1 MEGIRVIV
9 DFAAA
14 DRNAAPLTLTAPVRV
29 IATGEWAGVRP
40 ALQEAVRAAGA
51 GAIVVGFVAYEAA
64 PAFDPALQV
73 VRPSGPAPLAWFGVF
88 DPGGTGAAPAPGYAP
103 LPGTQWTP
111 DSTRAEYDTAIDT
124 IRAAIAAGD
133 VYQVNHTLRFAAR
146 PDTTPFQLYA
156 ALAGARHGRY
166 HALIETPAWA
176 IVSASPEL
184 FIDLR
189 DGVVTTRPMKGTA
202 RRGRW
207 LEEDAAAARALGES
221 AKDRA
226 ENLMIVDLLRNDLG
240 RVARFGTVH
249 VASMYD
255 VERYPTVLQLTST
268 ITAQLRAD
276 CSIDDVFAAMF
287 PCGSVTGAPKIA
299 AMQHIAR
306 LERSPRGP
314 YCGAIG
320 VLRPDGSATFSVA
333 IRTILVDRLTG
344 DAVYGA
350 GGGIT
355 WDSASAAE
363 YDEVIAK
370 AALLAAAPAFEL
382 IETLRLDDGAFRRLD
397 LHIERLRASAAY
409 WDFATTA
416 AEAGQHALERV
427 AATLPVGHW
436 RVRLTV
442 DRFGNART
450 THSRLD
456 NITPG
461 AHASALQAA
470 PLDVILARGH
480 VASSNPLL
488 CHKTTAREIY
498 DAHRAA
504 APAAF
509 DVLLHN
515 EHGHITE
522 FTNGNIVCDV
532 GDTLITPP
540 RTDGL
545 LAGVFRE
552 QLLRRGV
559 IRERSITPAEARRCT
574 RMWLINSV
582 REWVPVSLVE

>member
-146 PDTTPFQLYA
+146 PDTTP
-156 ALAGARHGRY
+156 RHGRY

-184 FIDLR
+184 FLDLR
-189 DGVVTTRPMKGTA
+189 RRRCHDAPHEGHRAPRPLA
-202 RRGRW
+202 RGGCGR
-207 LEEDAAAARALGES
+207 AARLHAS
-221 AKDRA
+221 VKDRA

-240 RVARFGTVH
+240 RVADFGSVH
-249 VASMYD
+249 VPRLFD
-255 VERYPTVLQLTST
+255 VETYPTVHQMTST
-268 ITAQLRAD
+268 ITARLRAD
-276 CSIDDVFAAMF
+276 AHRRRLRRHVPVRLRHRRAEGHRHAQHRRARGRAART
-287 PCGSVTGAPKIA
+287 VLRR
-299 AMQHIAR
+299 HR
-306 LERSPRGP
+306 R
-314 YCGAIG
+314 
-320 VLRPDGSATFSVA
+320 LRPDGSATFNVA
-333 IRTILVDRLTG
+333 IRTLVLDRHR
-344 DAVYGA
+344 
-350 GGGIT
+350 
-355 WDSASAAE
+355 
-363 YDEVIAK
+363 
-370 AALLAAAPAFEL
+370 P
-382 IETLRLDDGAFRRLD
+382 RRLRRRRR
-397 LHIERLRASAAY
+397 H
-409 WDFATTA
+409 
-416 AEAGQHALERV
+416 H
-427 AATLPVGHW
+427 VGLARRR
-436 RVRLTV
+436 RVR
-442 DRFGNART
+442 RGRRQGRAAR
-450 THSRLD
+450 
-456 NITPG
+456 
-461 AHASALQAA
+461 
-470 PLDVILARGH
+470 
-480 VASSNPLL
+480 NPLL

-522 FTNGNIVCDV
+522 FTTGNIVCDV